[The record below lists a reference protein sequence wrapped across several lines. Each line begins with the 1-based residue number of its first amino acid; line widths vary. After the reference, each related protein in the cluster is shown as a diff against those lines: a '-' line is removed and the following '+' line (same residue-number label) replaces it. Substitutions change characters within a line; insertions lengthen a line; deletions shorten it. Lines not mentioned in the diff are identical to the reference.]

1 MVLAHERGDEGVLG
15 VEGVDHGD
23 LDSHGCEG
31 VTESGDV
38 GLAHGRP
45 RFAFYC
51 LKRTCVAGMI
61 HAKYIRIRIR

>member
-38 GLAHGRP
+38 RAATLCILLPKKDLRS
-45 RFAFYC
+45 RYD
-51 LKRTCVAGMI
+51 TCKI
-61 HAKYIRIRIR
+61 Y

>member
-31 VTESGDV
+31 VTESGDDRCRARARAAT
-38 GLAHGRP
+38 LCILLPKKDLRS
-45 RFAFYC
+45 RYD
-51 LKRTCVAGMI
+51 TCKI
-61 HAKYIRIRIR
+61 Y